1 MKNTVRVDT
10 YRVMAEAVERGVAA
24 GWRRAH
30 KHVESPDASAIQAH
44 IEDAVLNAI
53 CEYFKFDAE

>member
-30 KHVESPDASAIQAH
+30 KHVESPTGDTINAH
-44 IEDAVLNAI
+44 IENEVLNAI